1 MAEGYATFAADGTY
15 CPAWPVEKVLG
26 PDGKQLPITKPQCND
41 KALPDEV
48 AHGVTFAL
56 KGVLRPGG
64 TARGVWS
71 GTSNVAGKTG
81 TTDGSRDTWF
91 VGYTRERAT
100 AVWVGDTVEPWQ
112 RTRKGKAQERRS
124 LNGRK
129 IGGRQYGNV
138 YGATI
143 AAPIWADIMR
153 TAVRGTDTS
162 GWDNPPASM
171 LVGQGVPVPDV
182 RGRSIGEALD
192 ILRGAGFD
200 PRVGRP
206 VDSNQPAGS
215 VGATS
220 PSGGELSEPGDT
232 VIVYPS
238 TGRGVVA
245 NAGNNPGND
254 DRRKPPRKR
263 PRPPGRD

>member
-1 MAEGYATFAADGTY
+1 
-15 CPAWPVEKVLG
+15 
-26 PDGKQLPITKPQCND
+26 
-41 KALPDEV
+41 V

-71 GTSNVAGKTG
+71 GTSNIAGKTG

-112 RTRKGKAQERRS
+112 RTRKGKTQERRS

-129 IGGRQYGNV
+129 IGGRQYGTV

-153 TAVRGTDTS
+153 TAVRGTDTG

-182 RGRSIGEALD
+182 RGRSIVEAFG

-200 PRVGRP
+200 PRIGRP
-206 VDSNQPAGS
+206 VGSDQPAGS

-238 TGRGVVA
+238 TGQGVVT
-245 NAGNNPGND
+245 NAGNTGGNNGGND
-254 DRRKPPRKR
+254 DRKKPRKR
-263 PRPPGRD
+263 PRPPGRG